1 MITPRSDARAM
12 NMRHCLP
19 FVGILILAALLT
31 SGCTLLPDRET
42 SPPAVTDAAFQARID
57 QLEDALTS
65 RCVTGYQD
73 SLDRQLHQQQ
83 ALTAEVREL
92 SGQLRHLR
100 DDLERLD
107 RNTGAPEVTRQ
118 CPENQTRLDNKEIL
132 GRSEWVGLPS
142 IGTYLKARI
151 DSGATTSSL
160 SATDITP
167 FERDGDD
174 WVRFKL
180 GLNDD
185 DVVVDSVRDEWIE
198 APVERRVRIIQASGE
213 DSRPVISLLMTL
225 GPLRETVQFTLTDRT
240 HLDHP
245 VLLGRRFLM
254 DIAVIDVAEQYVH
267 ARPAFPGGRP
277 TEDAGA
283 DEAAD
288 RDDQDAGS

>member
-1 MITPRSDARAM
+1 M
-12 NMRHCLP
+12 
-19 FVGILILAALLT
+19 ILATLLT

-42 SPPAVTDAAFQARID
+42 SPPVVTDAAFQARID
-57 QLEDALTS
+57 RLEDSVTS
-65 RCVTGYQD
+65 RCVTAHQAR
-73 SLDRQLHQQQ
+73 LDRQFHQQQ

-92 SGQLRHLR
+92 GGQLRHLR
-100 DDLERLD
+100 GDVERLD
-107 RNTGAPEVTRQ
+107 RDTDAPEVTGQ
-118 CPENQTRLDNKEIL
+118 CPEQQTRLDNKEVL
-132 GRSEWVGLPS
+132 GRSEWVGLS
-142 IGTYLKARI
+142 SVGTYLKARI

-160 SATDITP
+160 SATDITR
-167 FERDGDD
+167 FERDGDN

-185 DVVVDSVRDEWIE
+185 DAVVDSVRDEWIE

-225 GPLRETVQFTLTDRT
+225 GPLRETVQFTLNDRT

-254 DIAVIDVAEQYVH
+254 DIAVIDVAEQYLH
-267 ARPAFPGGRP
+267 ERPEFPGGRP
-277 TEDAGA
+277 TEEAAA